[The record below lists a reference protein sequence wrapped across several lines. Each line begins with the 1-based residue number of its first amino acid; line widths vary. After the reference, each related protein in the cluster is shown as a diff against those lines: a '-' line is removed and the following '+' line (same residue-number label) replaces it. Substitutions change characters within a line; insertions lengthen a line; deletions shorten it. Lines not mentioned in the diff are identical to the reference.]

1 MARKIWRFI
10 EVVLMGVGLLALPL
24 LWMRYEDG
32 ALQRAITPPWS
43 VQTLDDFRKWRPQFD
58 QALKLEA
65 RGATYYLVF
74 GERARVL
81 ASGKSAYLFDER
93 GTLLGWVRDIGD
105 DQYLRIAI
113 DNDARKGALDAR
125 KIAPA
130 SR

>member
-1 MARKIWRFI
+1 MQHQDRALARSIQPPFSV
-10 EVVLMGVGLLALPL
+10 ETLA
-24 LWMRYEDG
+24 
-32 ALQRAITPPWS
+32 
-43 VQTLDDFRKWRPQFD
+43 DFRNWRPQYD

-74 GERARVL
+74 GERARML

-125 KIAPA
+125 KIVPA
-130 SR
+130 TR

>member
-1 MARKIWRFI
+1 MTKKIWRVI
-10 EVVLMGVGLLALPL
+10 EIALMGVGLLALPL
-24 LWMRYEDG
+24 LWMLHEDG
-32 ALQRAITPPWS
+32 EMRRALTPPWS
-43 VQTLDDFRKWRPQFD
+43 VRTLDDFRKWRPQFD

-65 RGATYYLVF
+65 RSATYYLVF
-74 GERARVL
+74 GEPARVL

-125 KIAPA
+125 NIVPA
-130 SR
+130 TR